1 MHEMGIVRRL
11 LRQVRELQAANG
23 DGAVR
28 EIRVQLGPLSGVE
41 AELVR
46 SAFQQL
52 RDSEALTEAI
62 LTIESVALEASCRA
76 CEHRFQPLQFRFRC
90 PRCGAN
96 DTEITQGDGVILESI
111 SLAQP
116 LQEFV

>member
-1 MHEMGIVRRL
+1 MHELGIVCRL
-11 LRQVRELQAANG
+11 LSHVRELQAANG
-23 DGAVR
+23 GGSVR

-41 AELVR
+41 AELML

-52 RDSEALTEAI
+52 RDRESLTEAI
-62 LTIESVALEASCRA
+62 FIIESVELEARCRA
-76 CEHRFQPLQFRFRC
+76 CDHRFQPLQFRSHC
-90 PRCGAN
+90 PRCGAS
-96 DTEITQGDGVILESI
+96 EIEILQGDGVILESI